1 MKCGISGICLIS
13 KMTDN
18 VKRYSVLFILFIK
31 KVKYAAS
38 MLRHWYI
45 LSFWNITGL
54 KGGLRKLGFA
64 HDDAICEL
72 FILILF
78 FFLFQI
84 CNILMEFLLDI

>member
-1 MKCGISGICLIS
+1 MKYGISEIRLIS
-13 KMTDN
+13 KMTAN
-18 VKRYSVLFILFIK
+18 VKRYSVLLILFIK
-31 KVKYAAS
+31 KVKYAA

-45 LSFWNITGL
+45 LSFWNIIGL

-72 FILILF
+72 FILILL